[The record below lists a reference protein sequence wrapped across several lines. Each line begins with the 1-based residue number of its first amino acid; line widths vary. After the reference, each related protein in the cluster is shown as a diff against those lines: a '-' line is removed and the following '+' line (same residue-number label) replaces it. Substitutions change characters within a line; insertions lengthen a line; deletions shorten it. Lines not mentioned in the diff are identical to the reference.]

1 MTIRIF
7 MHVNYEKY
15 EALLQR
21 VEKPARY
28 SGGEYNSCTD
38 FSKGKVSFCLCFP
51 DLYEVSI
58 SNLGNKIIYNYLN
71 SLDSYSCER
80 CYCPW
85 TDMAEELRKSG
96 LPLFSLDSRTPLK
109 EFDALGFSLSYE
121 MCYTNVLEMLSL
133 SYIPLKTADRGED
146 DPFIFAGG
154 VCTVNPEP
162 YSDFVDFVIL
172 GEGEVNI
179 TPVLDIIEKKKKG
192 ELTKKEALEEIDK
205 LYFAYAPSLH
215 EEIRENG
222 KFLGLK
228 NEPYARKAITDDFDT
243 CYFPTNQIVPNIQAV
258 HDRAVLEIFRGC
270 PRGCRF
276 CQAGFGY
283 RPLRGRTPE
292 RLIELA
298 KLLID
303 QTGFDEISLN
313 SLSTGDFPCIEE
325 TIRGI
330 SKVAKE
336 RGVKLS
342 LPSLRLDSFAGEKT
356 DGLKKTGSL
365 TFAPEAGSQRL
376 RNVINKDISEEDFE
390 NAMKEAFLAGY
401 RSVKLYFMLGLPTET
416 DEDILGIFEMCK
428 KVKEIYRAVTGRKD
442 VSVSAS
448 CANFV
453 PKPFTPFERRA
464 QDRAEEFDRKHK
476 LLRETFY
483 KSGFK
488 LSYHD
493 TFTSKLEGTFALG
506 GREMNAVLLRAYE
519 LGATFDGW
527 TEKFDRSAWEKA
539 FEDCNVSVENETG
552 GYAKEDVL
560 PWYFIDVGVSKKFFE
575 KEDELAEKGVATGG
589 CGEKCLGCGA
599 TKLGECKK
607 CF

>member
-1 MTIRIF
+1 MSTKVN
-7 MHVNYEKY
+7 MHENYDKY
-15 EALLQR
+15 EELLQR

-28 SGGEYNSCTD
+28 SGGEFNACSD
-38 FSKGKVSFCLCFP
+38 FSKGKASFCLCFP
-51 DLYEVSI
+51 DLYEVAI

-71 SLDSYSCER
+71 SLDDYSCER

-85 TDMAEELRKSG
+85 SDMAAELRKSG
-96 LPLFSLDSRTPLK
+96 LPLFSLDTRTPLN
-109 EFDALGFSLSYE
+109 EFDGLGFSLSYE
-121 MCYTNVLEMLSL
+121 MCYTNMLEMMDLSG
-133 SYIPLKTADRGED
+133 IPLKSCDRGEN
-146 DPFIFAGG
+146 DPLIFAGG

-162 YSDFVDFVIL
+162 YSDFVDFVII
-172 GEGEVNI
+172 GEGEVNL
-179 TPVLDIIEKKKKG
+179 TPVIDVFAKRKNG
-192 ELTKKEALEEIDK
+192 MSRADALKEIDE
-205 LYFAYAPSLH
+205 LYFAYVPSLH
-215 EEIRENG
+215 DEIRENG
-222 KFLGLK
+222 KYTGLT
-228 NEPYARKAITDDFDT
+228 NEPYARKAIVEDFNE

-292 RLIELA
+292 KLIELTA
-298 KLLID
+298 KMID
-303 QTGFDEISLN
+303 ETGFDEISLN

-330 SKVAKE
+330 SKIAKE

-390 NAMKEAFLAGY
+390 NAMKEAFEAGY
-401 RSVKLYFMLGLPTET
+401 RSVKLYFMIGLPTET
-416 DEDILGIFEMCK
+416 DEDIKGIFEMCK
-428 KVKEIYRAVTGRKD
+428 KVKEIYRKVTGRKD
-442 VSVSAS
+442 VTVSAS

-453 PKPFTPFERRA
+453 PKPFTPFERRP
-464 QDRAEEFDRKHK
+464 QDSVEEFDRKHL
-476 LLRETFY
+476 LLRDTFY

-506 GREMNAVLLRAYE
+506 GREMNDVLLNAYR

-527 TEKFDRSAWEKA
+527 TEKFDKEIWKKA
-539 FEDCNVSVENETG
+539 FEMAGVDVEEETK
-552 GYAKEDVL
+552 GYNKDDVL
-560 PWYFIDVGVSKKFFE
+560 PWQFIDVGVSRRFFE
-575 KEDELAEKGVATGG
+575 KEDELAEKGIATGG

>member
-1 MTIRIF
+1 
-7 MHVNYEKY
+7 MHENYAKY
-15 EALLQR
+15 EELLQK

-28 SGGEYNSCTD
+28 SGGEYNSRTD
-38 FSKGKVSFCLCFP
+38 FSKGKARFCLCFP
-51 DLYEVSI
+51 DLYEVAI

-71 SLDSYSCER
+71 SLDEYSCER

-85 TDMAEELRKSG
+85 SDMAKELRESG
-96 LPLFSLDSRTPLK
+96 LPLFSLDTRTPLN
-109 EFDALGFSLSYE
+109 EFDGLGFSLSYE
-121 MCYTNVLEMLSL
+121 MCYTNMLEMLAL
-133 SYIPLKTADRGED
+133 SNIPLKSKDRTEK
-146 DPFIFAGG
+146 DPLIFAGG

-162 YSDFVDFVIL
+162 YSDFVDFVII
-172 GEGEVNI
+172 GEGEVNL
-179 TPVLDIIEKKKKG
+179 TPVMDVLAKYRNGLSRE
-192 ELTKKEALEEIDK
+192 EALKEIDE
-205 LYFAYAPSLH
+205 LYFAYVPSCH
-215 EEIRENG
+215 NEIRIDG
-222 KFLGLK
+222 KYAGLE
-228 NEPYARKAITDDFDT
+228 NEPYARKAIVEDFNE
-243 CYFPTNQIVPNIQAV
+243 CYFPTDQIVPNIQAV

-283 RPLRGRTPE
+283 RPIRGRTPE
-292 RLIELA
+292 KLIELT
-298 KLLID
+298 KKLID
-303 QTGFDEISLN
+303 ETGFDEISLN

-390 NAMKEAFLAGY
+390 NAMKEAFQAGY
-401 RSVKLYFMLGLPTET
+401 RSVKLYFMIGLPTET
-416 DEDILGIFEMCK
+416 DEDIKGIFEMCK
-428 KVKEIYRAVTGRKD
+428 KVKEIYRSVTGRRD
-442 VSVSAS
+442 VTVSAS

-453 PKPFTPFERRA
+453 PKPFTPFERRP
-464 QDRAEEFDRKHK
+464 QDSAEELDRKHE
-476 LLRETFY
+476 LLRDIFY

-506 GREMNAVLLRAYE
+506 GREMNDVLYNAYN

-527 TEKFDRSAWEKA
+527 TEKFNKDAWKKA
-539 FEDCNVSVENETG
+539 FEISGIDIEKETD
-552 GYAKEDVL
+552 GYEKADVL
-560 PWYFIDVGVSKKFFE
+560 PWQFIDVGVSRKFFE
-575 KEDELAEKGVATGG
+575 KEDELAEKGIATGG